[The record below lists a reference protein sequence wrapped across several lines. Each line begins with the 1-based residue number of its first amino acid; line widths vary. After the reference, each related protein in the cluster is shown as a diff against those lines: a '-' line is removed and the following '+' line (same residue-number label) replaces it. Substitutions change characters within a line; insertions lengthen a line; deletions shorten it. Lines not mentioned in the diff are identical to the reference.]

1 MKKDTEKQQELI
13 FTSAHLPNWTTGNYE
28 VTVNQ
33 RLTHKNPDVNGAY
46 AVGPWEFS
54 VLGERFQIAP
64 GEIDSVSPPSGGL
77 GDYSTVLPH
86 IVLNRSTLPWERT
99 PTANGEQDD
108 NSPLP
113 WLALLVFQEEE
124 LQPQSTD
131 SSIRQKAVNGFNF
144 KLADLK
150 NLATFTAAVAD
161 KNKYGDLKDNL
172 SGWPK
177 FDITDEYGQ
186 APNDLVSMIFV
197 DRTLLQSEKVNKDN
211 SGEETNK
218 LMPVDLDELSYLAHT
233 RENNEEPKEEKAVIF
248 SKRLPAPSKNTVVHL
263 VSVENRYDK
272 ESGKFNF
279 GTGKYIPLISLK
291 TWRFTSLSAKHNLRG
306 KMLHLNHQ
314 ALFQLKDEGISAKLR
329 RKQRP
334 QELKD
339 AFAGIKRPLTADSRV
354 VDEGFRI
361 IKAARETYLLGET
374 ALYDQAGLKL
384 HSLSDPIDPKN
395 PPSESRL
402 LDIIIQISQETGIKL
417 LPKEKK
423 DIRQEKNQ
431 YSWNTAKQEARVTEI
446 LEKDANNYWW
456 INDGQKRYFIDL
468 ENGQLTVHQLFTDQN
483 PTVRLPD
490 TDGKSPADKFLQ
502 QGFVPLPH
510 RFRQGS
516 QSVSWYRGPLAVGPN
531 YKIGAKEG
539 ANVKRADEL
548 LIYQQDTGF
557 FDVSYAA
564 AWELGRL
571 LALRSKSFSGK
582 LDQWK
587 RSHKRLTQQ
596 AIQQKTHNHVA
607 GGTVKGGDPTQLTPE
622 IDAWLDQLLNL
633 KMVPYNYLVSNQQV
647 LPSESLR
654 FFYLNQEWMSNLLHG
669 AFSLGRPLKFS
680 DSPHPIT
687 QKMKKQGV
695 KTGFILNSSILSGWP
710 GLQIE
715 AFNKKGEKLGTIGK
729 DGTLFPPIK
738 YQLAP
743 NILLFL
749 VDGDLWEVDFF
760 PKPEALHFGFKYI
773 EEDNSYAKNFRK
785 GDGTEDPTHSTT
797 FQTPVKR
804 VVDVK
809 NLFEDL
815 KSQRGGKL
823 TVAQF
828 ALSMIEGVDKFKWKR
843 SKGNA

>member
-1 MKKDTEKQQELI
+1 MENNSNKQKELS
-13 FTSAHLPNWTTGNYE
+13 FNSAHLPNWTTGNYQ
-28 VTVNQ
+28 VTVEQ
-33 RLTHKNPDVNGAY
+33 DLTHENDPVVAGKY
-46 AVGPWEFS
+46 SVGPWEFS

-64 GEIDSVSPPSGGL
+64 GEIDSVFPPSGGL

-99 PTANGEQDD
+99 PTENGEQDD
-108 NSPLP
+108 SRPLP

-144 KLADLK
+144 KLADLED
-150 NLATFTAAVAD
+150 LDTFNAAVAD
-161 KNKYGDLKDNL
+161 ENKYGDLKGNL
-172 SGWPK
+172 SGWPEFK
-177 FDITDEYGQ
+177 IKDEYGQ
-186 APNDLVSMIFV
+186 DPNDLVSMIFV
-197 DRTLLQSEKVNKDN
+197 ERTLLQSEKNPEN
-211 SGEETNK
+211 SEEETNK

-248 SKRLPAPSKNTVVHL
+248 SKRLPAPSKNTVAHL
-263 VSVENRYDK
+263 VSVENRFD
-272 ESGKFNF
+272 EPSGKFNF

-291 TWRFTSLSAKHNLRG
+291 SWRFTSLSAKHNLRG

-314 ALFQLKDEGISAKLR
+314 AIFQLKDEGISAKLR

-339 AFAGIKRPLTADSRV
+339 AFAGIKRPLTDDSKV

-361 IKAARETYLLGET
+361 LKTNRDTYLLGET
-374 ALYDQAGLKL
+374 ALYNQAGLKL

-395 PPSESRL
+395 PPSESAL
-402 LDIIIQISQETGIKL
+402 LDILIQLTKETGIQF
-417 LPKEKK
+417 LPKNKNY
-423 DIRQEKNQ
+423 IRQENNK
-431 YSWNTAKQEARVTEI
+431 YSWTIAKNEKRVTKI
-446 LEKDANNYWW
+446 IDQGANNYWW
-456 INDGQKRYFIDL
+456 INDGAKRYFVDL
-468 ENGQLTVHQLFTDQN
+468 ENGQITVHQLFTDQN
-483 PTVRLPD
+483 PTLRLPD
-490 TDGKSPADKFLQ
+490 TDGTSPADKFLR

-531 YKIGAKEG
+531 YQIGVKEG
-539 ANVKRADEL
+539 ANVKMADEL

-587 RSHKRLTQQ
+587 RAHKRLTQQ
-596 AIQQKTHNHVA
+596 AIQQQTHKHLA
-607 GGTVKGGDPTQLTPE
+607 GGTVKKGDPTQLTPE
-622 IDAWLDQLLNL
+622 MDAWLDQLLNL
-633 KMVPYNYLVSNQQV
+633 KIIPYNYLVPNQQV
-647 LPSESLR
+647 LPSESIR
-654 FFYLNQEWMSNLLHG
+654 FFYLNQEWMSSLLHG
-669 AFSLGRPLKFS
+669 AFSLGRPLKLPAAS
-680 DSPHPIT
+680 HPVT
-687 QKMKKQGV
+687 RKMKNQGS
-695 KTGFILNSSILSGWP
+695 KTGFILNSSIISGWP

-715 AFNKKGEKLGTIGK
+715 AINEKGEKLGTIGK
-729 DGTLFPPIK
+729 DGTILPPLR

-773 EEDNSYAKNFRK
+773 EEDEHYHYSKNFRK
-785 GDGTEDPTHSTT
+785 DNGTEDLTYSKNFTPPT
-797 FQTPVKR
+797 KR

-809 NLFEDL
+809 DLFESL
-815 KSQRGGKL
+815 NLQRGGDL

-843 SKGNA
+843 RVD